1 LSEDVQ
7 TALVDFQRYLL
18 DQIPPL
24 TASDAVQTLMEQPP
38 QLMMKQ
44 VNAWAVEQGRLQDA
58 SMSDFLFHALKK
70 IYLFASLKLVER
82 TAVERYLNSVFPLAM
97 EACPAEERELLRK
110 NLIALRDSADLLASS
125 AQGAVDVGR
134 TPAKK
139 VEQPKGPLTDIV
151 ARSARRLGLVIDRL
165 AKYVKPAAPRV
176 ATADGESVEEAP
188 QFQPAAELLAMAA
201 ASSTSDAELRDYI
214 QSLRPYTGDADPA
227 SLLHVL
233 AKGVPSWDI
242 VLPSDAKVRAP
253 APIEAMH
260 KILSLTNDPNEGTKR
275 FRELVMSAVEQFN
288 SGMLSASIS
297 MLELARAV
305 IEEKKIDSS
314 TVDRVRSDAVEA
326 LSFEE
331 VRKYSESKSKRAL
344 LPKALAFFP
353 TLQIGALFQ
362 DLRGEQRPDRR
373 RTLLA
378 LLEAYGADA
387 REQAIAELDV
397 ELNRGSGEIDTYYL
411 RNVIYLMHRIPRDP
425 DMPVDIELQLLT
437 RASSRGQSIYVIKEA
452 IVPLGQI
459 KSGDSVQLL
468 VLRLAEFEA
477 ILLKKD
483 TSIYPAEQVQKV
495 LDRIIASLARIA
507 SPAALLTIARHG
519 MKANPILGDTRAR
532 LAALAQHDLSFDE
545 ATVDVIVQAIRED
558 LPKKILG
565 KVLPKLTQ
573 PPPVR
578 LIEALSSTRSEAVES
593 LFAEVADKFPEEA
606 IGIVAAAALQNLREA
621 GKQVPSAPDG
631 SAASLTGDL
640 QFFGLPALMQ
650 SLADNQATG
659 IVTLSSKQ
667 AGQTNGK
674 ILFVEGKFGDAQA
687 GPLRGADAVY
697 QLLERPIVG
706 SFAFVPQPVFS
717 VKVKVEPQPVMPLLL
732 EGIRRHDELKQISVV
747 AADDLALKPTEVR
760 PSPDSEENDPAV
772 VREVWLKASS
782 GGRVGEWE
790 GQIGA
795 DAYRVRRLV
804 ARWLEEG
811 ALQPA

>member
-1 LSEDVQ
+1 ME
-7 TALVDFQRYLL
+7 FQRYLL

-24 TASDAVQTLMEQPP
+24 NASDAVQTLMEQPP

-44 VNAWAVEQGRLQDA
+44 VHAWAVEQGRLQDA

-82 TAVERYLNSVFPLAM
+82 AAVERYLNSVFPLAM
-97 EACPAEERELLRK
+97 EACPAEERDVLRR

-125 AQGAVDVGR
+125 TQGVVDVGR

-139 VEQPKGPLTDIV
+139 PQPQPIGPLTDIV
-151 ARSARRLGLVIDRL
+151 QRSARRLGLVIDRL
-165 AKYVKPAAPRV
+165 AKTLRPSSPAMKAAPEG
-176 ATADGESVEEAP
+176 ATPAEETP

-201 ASSTSDAELRDYI
+201 ASSTSDAELREYI
-214 QSLRPYTGDADPA
+214 ENLKPYTGDADPA

-242 VLPSDAKVRAP
+242 VLPSDAKVKAP

-260 KILSLTNDPNEGTKR
+260 KILTLTNDPNEGTKR

-288 SGMLSASIS
+288 NGMLSAAIS
-297 MLELARAV
+297 MLELTESVVA
-305 IEEKKIDSS
+305 EKKIDPS
-314 TVDRVRSDAVEA
+314 TVERVFTEAAEA

-331 VRKYSESKSKRAL
+331 IRKYSENKSKRAL
-344 LPKALAFFP
+344 LPKALSFFP
-353 TLQIGALFQ
+353 TLKIETLYQ

-373 RTLLA
+373 RSLLG
-378 LLEAYGADA
+378 LLEAYGTEA
-387 REQAIAELDV
+387 REKAIPELDA
-397 ELNRGSGEIDTYYL
+397 ELNRAPEEADTYYL
-411 RNVIYLMHRIPRDP
+411 RNVIYLLHRIPREP
-425 DMPVDIELQLLT
+425 ETPVDIEMELLT
-437 RASSRGQSIYVIKEA
+437 RASARGQSIYVIKEA

-459 KSGDSVQLL
+459 KTGDSVKLL
-468 VLRLAEFEA
+468 ILRLAEFEA
-477 ILLKKD
+477 ILVKKD
-483 TSIYPAEQVQKV
+483 TSLYPVDEMQKL
-495 LDRIIASLARIA
+495 LDRIIAALARIA

-519 MKANPILGDTRAR
+519 MKANPILGDTRGR
-532 LAALAQHDLSFDE
+532 LASLAQHDLAFDE
-545 ATVDVIVQAIRED
+545 ATVDVIINAIRED

-593 LFAEVADKFPEEA
+593 LFAEIAEKFPEEA
-606 IGIVAAAALQNLREA
+606 IGKVAAAALQNQRDA
-621 GKQVPSAPDG
+621 GKQVPAAPDG
-631 SAASLTGDL
+631 STASLTGDL
-640 QFFGLPALMQ
+640 QFFGLPSLMQ
-650 SLADNQATG
+650 SLSDNGATG
-659 IVTLSSKQ
+659 IVTLSSKLG
-667 AGQTNGK
+667 GQTTGK

-687 GPLRGADAVY
+687 GSLRGADAVY

-706 SFAFVPQPVFS
+706 TFAFVPQPVFS
-717 VKVKVEPQPVMPLLL
+717 VKVKIEPQTIMPLLL
-732 EGIRRHDELKQISVV
+732 EGIRRHDELKQISAV
-747 AADDLALKPTEVR
+747 APDDLVLKPTEVR
-760 PSPDSEENDPAV
+760 PSPDPEETDPAV
-772 VREVWLKASS
+772 VREVWLKAST
-782 GGRVGEWE
+782 GGRIGEWE